1 LRWWWESDRRVE
13 MHRHEL
19 TDEQWQRI
27 APLLPRERGR
37 RARPAKLANRLF
49 MNAVLYIAKTGAPW
63 RDLPERFGPWKTVH
77 NKFSRWNAVSVFDA
91 VLVVLAAE
99 ADHESSIVD
108 ASYVRAHQH
117 SAGGKGGPRL
127 SVLDAL
133 AEALPPKSTLSWTL
147 WVTPSTSTSRLET
160 SPMSAK
166 HRVLSKQLRAKT
178 SSLTKA
184 TMPTSSLRK
193 PQQKG

>member
-1 LRWWWESDRRVE
+1 

-27 APLLPRERGR
+27 APLLPQERGR
-37 RARPAKLANRLF
+37 RARPAKLCNRLF
-49 MNAVLYIAKTGAPW
+49 INAVLYIAKTGAPW
-63 RDLPERFGPWKTVH
+63 RDLPQRFGPWKTVH
-77 NKFSRWNAVSVFDA
+77 NKFSRWNAVKVFDA
-91 VLVVLAAE
+91 VLLVFAAD

-133 AEALPPKSTLSWTL
+133 AAALPPRSTLSWTL
-147 WVTPSTSTSRLET
+147 WVTPSTFTSRPET

-166 HRVLSKQLRAKT
+166 HRVLSKQRRAKT
-178 SSLTKA
+178 LSPTKA
-184 TMPTSSLRK
+184 TMPTSS
-193 PQQKG
+193 

>member
-1 LRWWWESDRRVE
+1 

-27 APLLPRERGR
+27 APLLPQERGR
-37 RARPAKLANRLF
+37 RARPAKLSNRLF
-49 MNAVLYIAKTGAPW
+49 INAVLYIAKTGAPW

-77 NKFSRWNAVSVFDA
+77 NKFSRWNSAQIFDA
-91 VLVVLAAE
+91 VLLVFAAD
-99 ADHESSIVD
+99 ADHESSIID

-127 SVLDAL
+127 SVLGAL
-133 AEALPPKSTLSWTL
+133 AEALPPKSTRSWML
-147 WVTPSTSTSRLET
+147 WVSPSTYTSRPET

-166 HRVLSKQLRAKT
+166 QRVFSKQRTVQT
-178 SSLTKA
+178 SSQIKA
-184 TMPTSSLRK
+184 TTPTLS
-193 PQQKG
+193 